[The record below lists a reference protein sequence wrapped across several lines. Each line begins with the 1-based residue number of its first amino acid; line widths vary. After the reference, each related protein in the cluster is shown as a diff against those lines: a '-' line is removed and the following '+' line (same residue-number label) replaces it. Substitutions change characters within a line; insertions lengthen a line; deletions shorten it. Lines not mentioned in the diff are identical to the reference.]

1 MKRERGYIYII
12 YTILA
17 SHDRVMLGKKNTS
30 ERRRRRRRRRRSGA
44 EVERRPR
51 KV

>member
-1 MKRERGYIYII
+1 MNRERGYIYII

-17 SHDRVMLGKKNTS
+17 SHDRVMLGKTNTL
-30 ERRRRRRRRRRSGA
+30 ERDEGEEEEEVGA
-44 EVERRPR
+44 QVERRAR

>member
-17 SHDRVMLGKKNTS
+17 SHDRVMLGKMNTL
-30 ERRRRRRRRRRSGA
+30 ERRRRRRRSGGA
-44 EVERRPR
+44 QVERRAR

>member
-1 MKRERGYIYII
+1 MERERGYIYII

-17 SHDRVMLGKKNTS
+17 SHDRVMLGKTNTL
-30 ERRRRRRRRRRSGA
+30 ERDEGDEEEEEVGA
-44 EVERRPR
+44 QVERRAR